1 MKRPR
6 RTSYRQLSLLVESEA
21 PAPLAPQTH
30 QELINALADLLLEAL
45 DKAPEGGQDRDES
58 KD

>member
-6 RTSYRQLSLLVESEA
+6 RTSYRQLTLLLDSEA
-21 PAPLAPQTH
+21 PAQLAPEAH
-30 QELINALADLLLEAL
+30 KELISALADLLLEAL
-45 DKAPEGGQDRDES
+45 DRAPEGGQGQDES

>member
-6 RTSYRQLSLLVESEA
+6 RTSYRQLTLLLDREA
-21 PAPLAPQTH
+21 PAQLTPEVR
-30 QELINALADLLLEAL
+30 QELIGALADLLLEAL
-45 DKAPEGGQDRDES
+45 DEAPEGGQGQDES

>member
-6 RTSYRQLSLLVESEA
+6 RTSYRQLSLLVEGEA
-21 PAPLAPQTH
+21 PAPLAPQTR

-45 DKAPEGGQDRDES
+45 DKAPEGGRDRDES

>member
-6 RTSYRQLSLLVESEA
+6 RTSYRQLTLLLDSEA
-21 PAPLAPQTH
+21 PAQLAPEVR
-30 QELINALADLLLEAL
+30 QELIGTLADLLLEAL
-45 DKAPEGGQDRDES
+45 GEAPEGGQGQDES